1 MADNQLHMIDSK
13 TWNRW
18 SFYLNIVIFGIVAL
32 ATAMMIIHS
41 YLAGTMLSV
50 GGDALTQAMLY
61 VTADAVI
68 LAICLTYIFVQLFRY
83 QRIIMRRSW

>member
-32 ATAMMIIHS
+32 ATALLIIHS
-41 YLAGTMLSV
+41 YQAGGIRSL
-50 GGDALTQAMLY
+50 GGDVLTQALLY
-61 VTADAVI
+61 VMADAVI

-83 QRIIMRRSW
+83 QRIIMRRNW